1 MQLLRKADIGRWVAN
16 AIKKV
21 YDMPFSQILSLFP
34 AGSTEH
40 QLVADAAKSHQKLQ
54 TTLARLIKHSDR
66 FEAEL
71 RKTSQDLKEK
81 NEFLEFLTNRLS
93 KYLSPQV
100 FNSIF
105 ESKSVANIGTQRKKL
120 TVFFSD
126 ISSFTT
132 ILEQSQPE
140 TITLFLNDYLAEMSN
155 IALAYGATIDK
166 FIGDAIMIFFG
177 DPESLGEKEDALQCV
192 KMAITMQEKM
202 MELRIKWSKMGFN
215 MPFRVRM
222 GINTGFCNVGNF
234 GFENRMEYTII
245 GGSVNLAS
253 RLEGLSD
260 IDGILISQHTHALV
274 DTEVDCE
281 TREPIHVKGLAGAV
295 KTFAVKGLRSY
306 ASTASSNTISHLGST
321 LAIDYE
327 KLTLSEK
334 QDLKYQL
341 MRAIDQLSK

>member
-1 MQLLRKADIGRWVAN
+1 
-16 AIKKV
+16 
-21 YDMPFSQILSLFP
+21 MPFSKLLSLFP
-34 AGSTEH
+34 EGSKEH
-40 QLVADAAKSHQKLQ
+40 QLVTDATKSHQKLQ
-54 TTLARLIKHSDR
+54 KTLDRLVKHSDR
-66 FEAEL
+66 FEEEL

-105 ESKSVANIGTQRKKL
+105 ESKSVANVGTQRKKL

-126 ISSFTT
+126 IASFTT
-132 ILEQSQPE
+132 ISEQSQPE
-140 TITLFLNDYLAEMSN
+140 TLTLFLNDYLAEMSN

-177 DPESLGEKEDALQCV
+177 DPETLGEKEDALQCV
-192 KMAITMQEKM
+192 KMAIEMQEKM
-202 MELRIKWSKMGFN
+202 LELRLKWSKMGFN
-215 MPFRVRM
+215 LPFRVRM

-260 IDGILISQHTHALV
+260 VDGILISQDTHALV
-274 DTEVDCE
+274 DEEIECE
-281 TREPIHVKGLAGAV
+281 AREPIHVKGLARTV
-295 KTFAVKGLRSY
+295 NTFAVKGLRSNSG
-306 ASTASSNTISHLGST
+306 AVSSNTISHLGSS

-327 KLTLSEK
+327 RLTLTER
-334 QDLKYQL
+334 QNLKYQL
-341 MRAIDQLSK
+341 IRVIDKLDKH

>member
-1 MQLLRKADIGRWVAN
+1 
-16 AIKKV
+16 
-21 YDMPFSQILSLFP
+21 MPFSKISNLFP
-34 AGSTEH
+34 EGSEEH
-40 QLVADAAKSHQKLQ
+40 QLIADAAKSHQKLQ
-54 TTLARLIKHSDR
+54 KTLDRLVKHSDR
-66 FEAEL
+66 FEEEL

-105 ESKSVANIGTQRKKL
+105 ESKSIANVGTQRKKL

-126 ISSFTT
+126 IASFTT
-132 ILEQSQPE
+132 ISEQSQPE
-140 TITLFLNDYLAEMSN
+140 ALTLFLNDYLAEMSN
-155 IALAYGATIDK
+155 IALAHGATIDK

-177 DPESLGEKEDALQCV
+177 DPETLGEKEDALQCV
-192 KMAITMQEKM
+192 KMAIKMQEKM
-202 MELRIKWSKMGFN
+202 VELRIKWSKMGFN
-215 MPFRVRM
+215 LPFRVRM

-260 IDGILISQHTHALV
+260 IDGILISQDTHALV
-274 DTEVDCE
+274 DDEIDTEA
-281 TREPIHVKGLAGAV
+281 REPIHVKGLARAV
-295 KTFAVKGLRSY
+295 NTFAVKGLRSSQS
-306 ASTASSNTISHLGST
+306 ATNSNTISHLGST

-327 KLTLSEK
+327 KLTLAQK
-334 QDLKYQL
+334 QDLKHQL
-341 MRAIDQLSK
+341 MRAIDKLDKN

>member
-1 MQLLRKADIGRWVAN
+1 
-16 AIKKV
+16 
-21 YDMPFSQILSLFP
+21 MPFSKILNLFP
-34 AGSTEH
+34 EGSEGH
-40 QLVADAAKSHQKLQ
+40 QLLTDAAKSHQKLQ
-54 TTLARLIKHSDR
+54 KTLDRLVKHSDR
-66 FEAEL
+66 FEEEL

-105 ESKSVANIGTQRKKL
+105 ESKSIANVGTQRKKL

-126 ISSFTT
+126 IASFTT
-132 ILEQSQPE
+132 ISEQSQPE
-140 TITLFLNDYLAEMSN
+140 ALTLFLNDYLAEMSN
-155 IALAYGATIDK
+155 IALAHGATIDK

-177 DPESLGEKEDALQCV
+177 DPETLGEKEDALQCV
-192 KMAITMQEKM
+192 KMAIRMQEKM

-215 MPFRVRM
+215 LPFRVRM

-260 IDGILISQHTHALV
+260 IDGILISQDTHALV
-274 DTEVDCE
+274 DDEIDTEA
-281 TREPIHVKGLAGAV
+281 REPIHVKGLARTV
-295 KTFAVKGLRSY
+295 NTFAVKGLRSSQG
-306 ASTASSNTISHLGST
+306 ATNSNTISHLGST

-327 KLTLSEK
+327 KLTLAQK
-334 QDLKYQL
+334 QDLKHQL
-341 MRAIDQLSK
+341 MRAIDKLDKN